1 MQKLNFEIYIYCI
14 KKVSL
19 QYSYIL
25 TSKTE
30 SFWKI
35 EKVVKRV
42 KALLNF

>member
-1 MQKLNFEIYIYCI
+1 MQKLNFEIYIYGI

-30 SFWKI
+30 SF
-35 EKVVKRV
+35 
-42 KALLNF
+42 